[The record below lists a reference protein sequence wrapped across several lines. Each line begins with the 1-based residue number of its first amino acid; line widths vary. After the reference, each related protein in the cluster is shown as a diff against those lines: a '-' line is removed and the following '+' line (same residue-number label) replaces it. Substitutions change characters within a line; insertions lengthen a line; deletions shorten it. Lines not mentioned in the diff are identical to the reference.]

1 MKKLVLIALALTLI
15 TSLAY
20 AQFTTDQE
28 DKLKIIANNFD
39 KLADLV
45 AVSQQ
50 LKDVAD
56 NLGLETIPLQIK
68 VLREEIVAL
77 IATRD
82 AEITDVKV
90 AAQAQI
96 QSLMDTYEVQIDAKE
111 SEINALNNQLNP

>member
-111 SEINALNNQLNP
+111 AEINALNNQLNP